1 MQVDIADSLLDVATL
16 SVDVA
21 TSLADVAPSTPPDCD
36 TIVPVVPGTPWLTLG
51 SKMMLMGGSG
61 GEIEVVDPISSWGTE
76 LEGKTSAEVDG
87 FKAFK

>member
-21 TSLADVAPSTPPDCD
+21 TSLADVAPSTPLDCD

-51 SKMMLMGGSG
+51 SKMMLIGGSG
-61 GEIEVVDPISSWGTE
+61 GVIEVAGPISSWGTE
-76 LEGKTSAEVDG
+76 LEGKASTGADG
-87 FKAFK
+87 FKVFK

>member
-1 MQVDIADSLLDVATL
+1 MQVDIAALLLDVATL

-21 TSLADVAPSTPPDCD
+21 TSLTDVAPSTPLDCD

-61 GEIEVVDPISSWGTE
+61 GEIEVMDPISSSSLE
-76 LEGKTSAEVDG
+76 LEGKGSTGLEGFRG
-87 FKAFK
+87 FK